1 MLEKVIQELFA
12 QARAQ
17 NGRASTCLS
26 KGLWLM
32 ADTRSACRTLI
43 LSRRTGQPSM
53 REAQIC
59 AKYAGFKAYAIAPHG
74 NKLVVFE
81 KE

>member
-1 MLEKVIQELFA
+1 MLETVIQSLFA
-12 QARAQ
+12 QAQAQ

-26 KGLWLM
+26 KGLWLV
-32 ADTRSACRTLI
+32 ADTRSARRTLV
-43 LSRRTGQPSM
+43 LFRRVGQPSM
-53 REAQIC
+53 QEARIC